1 MVGYPQVTHRPLWG
15 VSDVQKVLI
24 RGTYPIVSESHLA
37 VNYAGFF
44 ESFERG
50 SHCAGCES
58 GVLGE
63 KVLAGVAG
71 VLFVGV
77 VA

>member
-1 MVGYPQVTHRPLWG
+1 MVGFPQVMHRLLWG

-24 RGTYPIVSESHLA
+24 RGAYPIVSESHLA
-37 VNYAGFF
+37 VNYAGIF
-44 ESFERG
+44 ESFKRG
-50 SHCAGCES
+50 SHGAGCEP

>member
-1 MVGYPQVTHRPLWG
+1 MVGFPQVLHRSLWG
-15 VSDVQKVLI
+15 VTDVQKVLI
-24 RGTYPIVSESHLA
+24 RGAYPIVSESHLA
-37 VNYAGFF
+37 VNYPGFF
-44 ESFERG
+44 ESFECG
-50 SHCAGCES
+50 SHGAGCEP